1 VTVNT
6 EAPRAPYSL
15 EPAAFPLPA
24 LAHLAGRAPL
34 GGSREIV
41 LACLLVA
48 RAVADSSP
56 PAAAISRDQARAR
69 AKQIGDW
76 LAASPLAGNIKA
88 PLVRLAEATGAGE
101 GAAMA
106 AGLESVIMV
115 TANHLD
121 SAARLEL
128 GRLAQTVEK

>member
-1 VTVNT
+1 MTANS

-41 LACLLVA
+41 LACLMVA
-48 RAVADSSP
+48 RAVIDATLP
-56 PAAAISRDQARAR
+56 ETPISRDQTRAR
-69 AKQIGDW
+69 AKEIGDW
-76 LAASPLAGNIKA
+76 LAASPLAGNVKA
-88 PLVRLAEATGAGE
+88 PLARLAEATGTGD

-128 GRLAQTVEK
+128 GRLAQAVEK